1 MSLSQAHPNGHAS
14 EDRELRRLLDETED
28 ALVLSE
34 ARLRKSSIGLSE
46 GREQNAQHRRS
57 LDEWRRALRVP

>member
-34 ARLRKSSIGLSE
+34 VTASE
-46 GREQNAQHRRS
+46 VEHRIK
-57 LDEWRRALRVP
+57 RRT